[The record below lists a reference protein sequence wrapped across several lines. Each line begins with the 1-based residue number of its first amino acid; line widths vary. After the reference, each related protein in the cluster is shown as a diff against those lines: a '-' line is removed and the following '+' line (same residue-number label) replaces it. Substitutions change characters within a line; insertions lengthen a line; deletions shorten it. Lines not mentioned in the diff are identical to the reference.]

1 MPAGG
6 NPTMSA
12 TPIQSQAED
21 AAHGHPGDRM
31 YFTMLGLLAVFTVV
45 ELLVFYAFE
54 SITAR
59 IGILVAILL
68 IKFVAQV
75 GWFTHL
81 RYDDKRLTMVFGGCF
96 FIALAVM
103 AATVAMMA
111 VDGFYLD
118 GEYP

>member
-1 MPAGG
+1 
-6 NPTMSA
+6 MSA

-21 AAHGHPGDRM
+21 AAHAHPGDNV
-31 YFTMLGLLAVFTVV
+31 YFTMLGLLAVLTVV

-54 SITAR
+54 SVIPR
-59 IGILVAILL
+59 ILILAALL
-68 IKFVAQV
+68 LVKFVAQV

-81 RYDDKRLTMVFGGCF
+81 RYDDRRLTLVFGGCF

-103 AATVAMMA
+103 AATVSMMA
-111 VDGFYLD
+111 VDGFYMD

>member
-1 MPAGG
+1 
-6 NPTMSA
+6 MSA

-21 AAHGHPGDRM
+21 AAHQHPGDNV
-31 YFTMLGLLAVFTVV
+31 YFTMLGLLAVLTVV
-45 ELLVFYAFE
+45 EVIVFYTFDSLA
-54 SITAR
+54 AR
-59 IGILVAILL
+59 IGILVALL
-68 IKFVAQV
+68 LVKFVAQV

-81 RYDDKRLTMVFGGCF
+81 RYDDRRLTLVFGGCF